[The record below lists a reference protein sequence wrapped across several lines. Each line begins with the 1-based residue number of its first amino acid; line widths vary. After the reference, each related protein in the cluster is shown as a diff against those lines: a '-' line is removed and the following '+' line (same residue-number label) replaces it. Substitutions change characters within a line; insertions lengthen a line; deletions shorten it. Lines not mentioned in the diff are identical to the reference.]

1 MKTAVLL
8 VTASMIVSG
17 CAMPAK
23 TVVTKDGFTARQK
36 TVAAHRAIVED
47 YDVYRTD
54 CRYDQLT
61 RDKDGEY
68 YCPSGALKDDYNSRV
83 YLATSQQSVLETYG
97 PALLTG
103 AAIVTGA
110 GLMMH
115 GLQTQRVSPGG
126 QFNTNEYFSTK
137 CTAKCF

>member
-1 MKTAVLL
+1 MKRVAATLCHSLL
-8 VTASMIVSG
+8 ISG
-17 CAMPAK
+17 CMLPAK
-23 TVVTKDGFTARQK
+23 TGVTKDGFMARQK
-36 TVAAHRAIVED
+36 TTEAHRALVQD

-54 CRYDQLT
+54 CRYDQLS
-61 RDKDGEY
+61 RASDGEY
-68 YCPSGALKDDYNSRV
+68 YCPAGALKDDYNSRI

-97 PALLTG
+97 PSLLTG

-126 QFNTNEYFSTK
+126 QVNTNEYFSTK